1 MDTVCLRLHAPRQN
15 IVLLCSIIEG
25 YEGMAILRT
34 VNAAQGLLELLVA
47 PAFRDT
53 ALSLLRALAYE
64 MDVHVIDA
72 NQ

>member
-1 MDTVCLRLHAPRQN
+1 MDTVCLLLHAPRQN
-15 IVLLCSIIEG
+15 IVLLCSIIAG

-47 PAFRDT
+47 PAFHDT
-53 ALSLLRALAYE
+53 ALSLLRALAHE
-64 MDVHVIDA
+64 MDVHVINA